1 MALLKVENLSVS
13 FETVLGT
20 VKAADDVSFEIE
32 KNEILALVG
41 ETGCGK
47 SVIANTILRLLPNNA
62 RTEGKITY
70 GGQDLLKM
78 SEKEISSIR
87 GKEISTI
94 FQNPSL
100 ALNPVYPI
108 GWQISE
114 PLRVRKRI
122 SKKMSLEISEKLL
135 GRLGFRDPARDMQM
149 YPFQF
154 SGGMNQRAMIAA
166 SVVLGPKIII
176 ADEPTTGLDDDLVRE
191 LIEEIEYIQ
200 QMNRSSILLITHDIN
215 FAKALSDRI
224 IIMYSGDIVEV
235 GATEDFFYEPLHPY
249 SKALLKSLPEH
260 GFLPIPGSSP
270 SMIHEPPGCKFHP
283 RCPRRMSGCA
293 VEKPEMFG
301 SGKSMVR
308 CLLFA

>member
-13 FETVLGT
+13 FETVMGT

-62 RTEGKITY
+62 RAEGKITY

-78 SEKEISSIR
+78 SEKEISGIR

-100 ALNPVYPI
+100 ALNPVYPV

-122 SKKMSLEISEKLL
+122 SKKMSLEISKKLL
-135 GRLGFRDPARDMQM
+135 GRLGFRDPARDMRM

-191 LIEEIEYIQ
+191 LIEEFEYIQ

-235 GATEDFFYEPLHPY
+235 GTTEDFFYEPLHPY
-249 SKALLKSLPEH
+249 SKALLESLPVH
-260 GFLPIPGSSP
+260 GFKPIPGSSP
-270 SMIHEPPGCKFHP
+270 SMIHEPDGCKFHP

>member
-13 FETVLGT
+13 FETVMGT

-62 RTEGKITY
+62 RVGGKITY

-78 SEKEISSIR
+78 SEKEISGIR

-100 ALNPVYPI
+100 ALNPVYPV

-114 PLRVRKRI
+114 PLRVRERI
-122 SKKMSLEISEKLL
+122 SKKMSMEISKKLL

-154 SGGMNQRAMIAA
+154 SGGMNQRAMIAT

-235 GATEDFFYEPLHPY
+235 GTTEDFFYEPLHPY
-249 SKALLKSLPEH
+249 SKALLESLPEH

-270 SMIHEPPGCKFHP
+270 SMIHEPEGCKFHP

-293 VEKPEMFG
+293 AEKPKMFR

>member
-13 FETVLGT
+13 FETVMGT

-62 RTEGKITY
+62 RVGGKITY

-78 SEKEISSIR
+78 SEKEISGIR

-100 ALNPVYPI
+100 ALNPVYPV

-114 PLRVRKRI
+114 PLRVRERI
-122 SKKMSLEISEKLL
+122 SKKMSMEISKKLL

-154 SGGMNQRAMIAA
+154 SGGMNQRAMIAT

-235 GATEDFFYEPLHPY
+235 GTTEDFFYEPLHPY
-249 SKALLKSLPEH
+249 SKALLESLPEH

-270 SMIHEPPGCKFHP
+270 SMIHEPDGCKFHP

-293 VEKPEMFG
+293 AEKPEMFR

>member
-13 FETVLGT
+13 FETVMGT

-78 SEKEISSIR
+78 SEKEISGIR

-100 ALNPVYPI
+100 ALNPFYPV

-114 PLRVRKRI
+114 PLRVRERI
-122 SKKMSLEISEKLL
+122 AKKISLEISEKLL
-135 GRLGFRDPARDMQM
+135 GRLGFRDPVRDMQM

-176 ADEPTTGLDDDLVRE
+176 ADEPTTGLDDGLVRE

-249 SKALLKSLPEH
+249 SKALLESLPEH

-283 RCPRRMSGCA
+283 RCPIRMSGCA
-293 VEKPEMFG
+293 AKKPKMFG

>member
-1 MALLKVENLSVS
+1 
-13 FETVLGT
+13 
-20 VKAADDVSFEIE
+20 
-32 KNEILALVG
+32 
-41 ETGCGK
+41 
-47 SVIANTILRLLPNNA
+47 
-62 RTEGKITY
+62 
-70 GGQDLLKM
+70 M

-100 ALNPVYPI
+100 ALNPVYPV

-235 GATEDFFYEPLHPY
+235 GTTEDFFYEPLHPY